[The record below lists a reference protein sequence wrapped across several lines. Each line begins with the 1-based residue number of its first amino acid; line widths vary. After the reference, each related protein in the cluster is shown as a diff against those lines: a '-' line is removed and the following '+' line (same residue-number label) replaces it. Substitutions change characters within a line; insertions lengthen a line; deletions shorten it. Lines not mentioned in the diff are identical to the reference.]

1 MKARIEVGIYDG
13 EKVYEV
19 WEENDDHDRYIVYA
33 SAIKDCAESYIRRR
47 VEQGIYQKG

>member
-1 MKARIEVGIYDG
+1 MRAKIEIGIYDG

-19 WEENDDHDRYIVYA
+19 WEENDDNDKYMVYA

-47 VEQGIYQKG
+47 VEQGIYQK